1 MTDAKAENVGHD
13 IEDVGGS
20 GIDIAAKLSIQWGET
35 HQYDAKNKVTVHT
48 TTMGGEA
55 SVSASGSAGPVDV
68 GASLA
73 IRGAKKRAY
82 IQALREGVAPEGLK
96 ITPPTSAALAESP
109 SKCLSQVGDT
119 LILSQNVGISAGL
132 EVGAFGLTAGVEG
145 SLDHEMRMSFQR
157 APNTSGDPNAPASFY
172 VRVEPENNK
181 AALDGTAKWGPFAVS
196 AGGSTSQSVF
206 YEFEMSETQVQSFL
220 ANGKLPLLPDPKKH
234 LLAYQDNGKPTVTE
248 ETFGAFDSVN
258 GNGMKLLRFG
268 VSQEVEA
275 HVKGSVA
282 VKGVGAQGSFQKASQ
297 NSAVIGPRQAHQRT
311 QESTTKQSKMVFL
324 ARPPPALNSTK
335 VFIPAEQ
342 PMALSVLMKGPRFSF
357 P

>member
-1 MTDAKAENVGHD
+1 
-13 IEDVGGS
+13 
-20 GIDIAAKLSIQWGET
+20 
-35 HQYDAKNKVTVHT
+35 
-48 TTMGGEA
+48 
-55 SVSASGSAGPVDV
+55 
-68 GASLA
+68 
-73 IRGAKKRAY
+73 
-82 IQALREGVAPEGLK
+82 
-96 ITPPTSAALAESP
+96 
-109 SKCLSQVGDT
+109 
-119 LILSQNVGISAGL
+119 
-132 EVGAFGLTAGVEG
+132 
-145 SLDHEMRMSFQR
+145 MSFQR

-206 YEFEMSETQVQSFL
+206 YEFEMSEIQVQSFL

-282 VKGVGAQGSFQKASQ
+282 VKGVGAQGSLQKASQ

-311 QESTTKQSKMVFL
+311 QESTTKQSKMVFFGETTTRSEL
-324 ARPPPALNSTK
+324 NESIHTRRTANGLERSYEGASVQFSLSETQNNPDKLQVQLEEINTLLGRKSTTLLGEAKQLDSTRIQLELDLDPARD
-335 VFIPAEQ
+335 
-342 PMALSVLMKGPRFSF
+342 
-357 P
+357 